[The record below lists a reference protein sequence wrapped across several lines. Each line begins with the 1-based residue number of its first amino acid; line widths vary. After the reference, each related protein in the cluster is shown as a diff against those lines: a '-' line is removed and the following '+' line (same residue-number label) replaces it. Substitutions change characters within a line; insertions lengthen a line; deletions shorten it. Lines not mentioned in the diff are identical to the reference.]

1 MKYPSFAP
9 DGAFAV
15 FSYNTTQ
22 DLMLLALSR
31 DGLVQPLVQTKF
43 IEENGEISPDGRW
56 IAYESNQLGQREIYV
71 RDGRYFLGSA
81 QVTHR
86 TYDVS
91 PDGLDQPV
99 GESEQSTPAS
109 ITVVLNWHEELK
121 RLVPTR

>member
-1 MKYPSFAP
+1 MQRNVLTQSPNEQFPTSISP

-31 DGLVQPLVQTKF
+31 DGLAQPLVQTKF

-56 IAYESNQLGQREIYV
+56 ITYESNQLGQREIYV
-71 RDGRYFLGSA
+71 RDGRYFLGSE
-81 QVTHR
+81 QVTQR

-91 PDGLDQPV
+91 PDGRRF
-99 GESEQSTPAS
+99 S
-109 ITVVLNWHEELK
+109 
-121 RLVPTR
+121 